1 MEVLMKYSN
10 LTSKEFEIM
19 KIFWQYDKPLTA
31 SEIITLS
38 STKTWSLNSLYP
50 LLNKLLK
57 KQFIEVIGNIR
68 STKAPARIFKSKI
81 TILDYSNMQI
91 QSVFGNQNKRMDI
104 GNFLSY
110 FSNTYDNSDELIK
123 EIEEWIKNN

>member
-1 MEVLMKYSN
+1 MKYSN

-38 STKTWSLNSLYP
+38 NTKTWSLNSLYP

-68 STKAPARIFKSKI
+68 STKAPTRIFKAKI

-91 QSVFGNQNKRMDI
+91 QSVFSNQNKKIDI

-110 FSNTYDNSDELIK
+110 FSKSYNNSDDLIK
-123 EIEEWIKNN
+123 EIEEWIKNH